1 MRHRRRS
8 VSYAGEPFCFEQVKD
23 WEGGGRKVVWSVTR
37 RGEFI
42 GTMTT
47 PQEITTNEFDVT
59 STGWLTELLGRSPPD
74 HPSHGKIAPRQ

>member
-8 VSYAGEPFCFEQVKD
+8 VSYAGEPFCFERVRG
-23 WEGGGRKVVWSVTR
+23 WEAGNARIVWSVSR

-47 PQEITTNEFDVT
+47 PQEISTREFDV
-59 STGWLTELLGRSPPD
+59 SSEQWLADLLGPTLPGSRPPPQSGR
-74 HPSHGKIAPRQ
+74 HP

>member
-8 VSYAGEPFCFEQVKD
+8 VNFAGQPFSFDRIQARES
-23 WEGGGRKVVWSVTR
+23 ERTRVTWAVSR

-47 PQEITTNEFDVT
+47 PSEVTTKDFDVR
-59 STGWLTELLGRSPPD
+59 GMQWLTELLSRSRVHD
-74 HPSHGKIAPRQ
+74 